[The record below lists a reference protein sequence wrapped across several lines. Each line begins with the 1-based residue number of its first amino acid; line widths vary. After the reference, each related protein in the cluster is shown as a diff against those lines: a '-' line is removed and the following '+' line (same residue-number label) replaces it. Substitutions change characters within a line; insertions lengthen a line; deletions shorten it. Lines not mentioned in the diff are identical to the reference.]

1 MWEKIYLADHQKVK
15 FLDIFHLK
23 CFLLSTIFI
32 FFFQPRLGQR
42 NTPIIHKR
50 RQQNVQF
57 TRRPYQQNNFPKTQ
71 NIRYNKPNPQ
81 FETNLDYYDE
91 YDDQFLND
99 KTVERYPSYDN
110 TNEYN
115 SKQKDVKPYLGVYDP
130 YADLNRGKN
139 TFLKIKVLSCY
150 FNLNFT

>member
-1 MWEKIYLADHQKVK
+1 MFPTFYN
-15 FLDIFHLK
+15 FH
-23 CFLLSTIFI
+23 

-71 NIRYNKPNPQ
+71 NIRYNKPTPQ
-81 FETNLDYYDE
+81 FETNIDYYDE

>member
-1 MWEKIYLADHQKVK
+1 M
-15 FLDIFHLK
+15 
-23 CFLLSTIFI
+23 
-32 FFFQPRLGQR
+32 
-42 NTPIIHKR
+42 
-50 RQQNVQF
+50 QF

-71 NIRYNKPNPQ
+71 NIRYNKPTPQ

-99 KTVERYPSYDN
+99 KSVERYPSYDA

-115 SKQKDVKPYLGVYDP
+115 AKQKDVKPYLGVYDP

-139 TFLKIKVLSCY
+139 NFLKFKVFSSQCARLR
-150 FNLNFT
+150 NLELFSTANVGCVNLMVFCSGGVHSQRYQIGFLKLFR